1 MSETEIR
8 HNESDNPSEQN
19 PCLVMLFA
27 TPALEESLVD
37 WLLENE
43 SISGFSTTESYGH
56 GQRASSMSLF
66 EQVTGRQRRI
76 QFLIEIN
83 EGLVGSL
90 LNALKANFPGLHFM
104 VIPVLSAGRL

>member
-90 LNALKANFPGLHFM
+90 LNALEANFPGLHFM

>member
-8 HNESDNPSEQN
+8 HNERDNPSEQN

-90 LNALKANFPGLHFM
+90 LNALEANFPGLHFM

>member
-8 HNESDNPSEQN
+8 HNERDNPSEQN

-76 QFLIEIN
+76 QFLIETDQS
-83 EGLVGSL
+83 LASL
-90 LNALKANFPGLHFM
+90 LLQSLKLSFPGLHFM

>member
-1 MSETEIR
+1 MSETEKKLID
-8 HNESDNPSEQN
+8 SDNPSEQN

-43 SISGFSTTESYGH
+43 SIYGFSTTESYGH
-56 GQRASSMSLF
+56 GQRASAMSLL

-83 EGLVGSL
+83 QNLAPVLLQSL
-90 LNALKANFPGLHFM
+90 KLSFPGLHFL
-104 VIPVLSAGRL
+104 VIPVLSAVSL

>member
-1 MSETEIR
+1 MSETEKEQID
-8 HNESDNPSEQN
+8 SDNPSEQN

-43 SISGFSTTESYGH
+43 SISGFSTTESHGH

-76 QFLIEIN
+76 QFLIETDQS
-83 EGLVGSL
+83 LASL
-90 LNALKANFPGLHFM
+90 LLQSLKLSFPGLHFM

>member
-1 MSETEIR
+1 MNETAVR
-8 HNESDNPSEQN
+8 QHNDNHLPEQT

-27 TPALEESLVD
+27 NPSLEESLVD

-43 SISGFSTTESYGH
+43 RISGFSSTESYGH
-56 GQRASSMSLF
+56 GQRASAMSLL

-83 EGLVGSL
+83 KAEVSNL
-90 LNALKANFPGLHFM
+90 LNALKTDFPGLHYM
-104 VIPVLSAGRL
+104 VIPILSAGSL